1 MSGNRITLTFM
12 LDDLEIDEEAGTAR
26 YRMTPE
32 AVERWM
38 VHLQAASAGLEP
50 IRRLEVRGQG

>member
-1 MSGNRITLTFM
+1 MSGDRITLTFE
-12 LDDLEIDEEAGTAR
+12 LADLEIDAAEGTAR

-32 AVERWM
+32 AVERWL

-50 IRRLEVRGQG
+50 IRQLQVRGQG